1 MGRYA
6 KDTGGGDFP
15 QAPTGTHVA
24 RCFRLIDLGT
34 QHGEYQGMPNTRNQ
48 VLVSWELPSEVMEDG
63 KPFAVSSF
71 YTNSLSEKAT
81 MRHHLEAW
89 RGKAFSE
96 DEEKSFDLMNVLGKP
111 CMVTVVL
118 NEKGKAKVSAVS
130 GLPKG
135 FQCPP
140 QVNPSS
146 SFWIDEWNDEE
157 FAKIPKGIQDIIKKS
172 DEYRIK
178 TGELVK
184 KTNGNGKAPST
195 FDGLDDDIPF

>member
-6 KDTGGGDFP
+6 KDNGGGDFP

-34 QHGEYQGMPNTRNQ
+34 QHSEYQGMPTTRNQ
-48 VLVSWELPSEVMEDG
+48 VLVSWELPSELMEDG

-71 YTNSLSEKAT
+71 YTNSLNEKAT

-118 NEKGKAKVSAVS
+118 NEKGKAKVSAIS

-135 FQCPP
+135 LQCPP
-140 QVNPSS
+140 QINPSS
-146 SFWIDEWNDEE
+146 SFWLDEWNDELFE
-157 FAKIPKGIQDIIKKS
+157 KIPKGIQDIIKKS
-172 DEYRIK
+172 DEFK
-178 TGELVK
+178 EMTGEK
-184 KTNGNGKAPST
+184 MPSQSGKPSG
-195 FDGLDDDIPF
+195 FEDMESDIPF